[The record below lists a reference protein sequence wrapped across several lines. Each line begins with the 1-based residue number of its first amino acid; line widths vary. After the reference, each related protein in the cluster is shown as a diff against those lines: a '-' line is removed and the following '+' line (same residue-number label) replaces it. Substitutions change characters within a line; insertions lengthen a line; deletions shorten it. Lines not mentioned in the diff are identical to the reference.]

1 MSGVRDDRDLRAAL
15 RRRLAAESVED
26 GGCQIWTG
34 CVCDNGYPRVSFRGH
49 SLRRT
54 RIYEW
59 LVADVPPGWL
69 VAAEC
74 GRRNCINLACLQPM
88 PRWALM
94 SAAVGRKPADVVARM
109 TASRWRRATV
119 GMDGARQIRERRAAG
134 ELVKDLAREYGI
146 SRHSASDIVRGVSYR
161 ERNPFS
167 L

>member
-1 MSGVRDDRDLRAAL
+1 MGVRAERDLRAAL
-15 RRRLAAESVED
+15 RRRLAAESVVEE
-26 GGCQIWTG
+26 GSCQLWVGCL
-34 CVCDNGYPRVSFRGH
+34 CDSGYPRVSFRGH

-54 RIYEW
+54 RVYEW
-59 LVADVPPGWL
+59 LAGDVPPGWL
-69 VAAEC
+69 VASAC
-74 GRRNCINLACLQPM
+74 GRRNCIDLDCLQPF

-109 TASRWRRATV
+109 TTSRWRRAIV
-119 GMDGARQIRERRAAG
+119 GMDGARQIRQRRAAG

-146 SRHSASDIVRGVSYR
+146 SRHSASDIGRGISYR